1 MTNSD
6 EARRENAALRERS
19 STLNAAILRI
29 NASLDLDTVLGEAV
43 ASARRLTGARYGI
56 ITTIDETGAHSGSVY
71 SGFTAE
77 EHREMLALPD
87 KARLFEHLRDLPG
100 PMRLAD
106 LSGLIRSLGL
116 EPTPIFSRAFQ
127 GAPLRHR
134 GVHLGHFFLAEKAGG
149 EAFSAEDEEVLVLFA
164 SQAAA
169 AVANARAHRSER
181 QARTRLEALVETAP
195 VGVVVFEANS
205 GRLVTFNRTARR
217 IAESLHRPGCAPEN
231 LLEVIS
237 CRRADGREI
246 PLGEFPTAHR
256 LDIGE
261 TVRAEEIELAVPDGR
276 SVRTLVNATPI
287 QAPGGAVESVVVTLQ
302 DLGPLDEIERM
313 RAEFLSLVSHE
324 LRGPLTAIKGSA
336 MTLLEE
342 GEALDPAERHEFSRI
357 IVEQANHMRGLI
369 GDLLD
374 AGRIGAGTLTV
385 APKPAELAELV
396 EPARSAFLSGGGR
409 HAILVDLPAG
419 LPRVM
424 ADRRRIVQVLG
435 NLISNAARH
444 APESSPIRVAAAC
457 EQAHVAVAV
466 SDQGRGVAPEQLP
479 HLFRKRVGGGERAAG
494 GHGLGLVICK
504 GLVEAHGG
512 RIRADS
518 DGPGRGTTVTFTIP
532 AAGKPGGTATG
543 QAEDSRPEAA
553 GSDEPPRILVV
564 DDDPQML
571 RFVRDA
577 LSRAGYAPL
586 VTGAPEEL
594 AHLIRSERPQ
604 LVLLD
609 LLLPGSD
616 GIELMG
622 QVPELADQPVIF
634 ISAYGRDETVA
645 RALEAGAADYIVKPF
660 SPTELVARIRAAL
673 RRHAEP
679 QPFVVGELAI
689 DYERRRVT
697 VGGEPVDLTATEFEL
712 LRLLSLHAGRVVTYE
727 TLLRR
732 IWSKHDDPSANRV
745 RTFVRSLRR
754 KLGDDAAA
762 PAYIRNKHGVGYSI
776 PGPGDRSGP

>member
-1 MTNSD
+1 MTDSD
-6 EARRENAALRERS
+6 EARRQNAALRERI

-29 NASLDLDTVLGEAV
+29 NASLDLDTVLAEVV
-43 ASARRLTGARYGI
+43 ASARSLTGARYGVI
-56 ITTIDETGAHSGSVY
+56 ATVDEAGAPRDFVF
-71 SGFTAE
+71 SGFTPGE
-77 EHREMLALPD
+77 ERELAAWPD
-87 KARLFEHLRDLPG
+87 SVRLFSHLRDLPG
-100 PMRLAD
+100 PLRLAD
-106 LSGLIRSLGL
+106 LSGYVRSLGIA
-116 EPTPIFSRAFQ
+116 PARTFSRTFQ
-127 GAPLRHR
+127 TAPMRHR
-134 GVHLGHFFLAEKAGG
+134 GADVGHFFLAEKANG
-149 EAFSAEDEEVLVLFA
+149 EAFTDEDEEVLTLFA

-181 QARTRLEALVETAP
+181 RARARLEALVETSP
-195 VGVVVFEANS
+195 VGVVVFDAGS
-205 GRLVTFNRTARR
+205 GRPLTLNREARR
-217 IAESLHRPGCAPEN
+217 IVEGLRLPGRPLEQ

-256 LDIGE
+256 LDSGE
-261 TVRAEEIELAVPDGR
+261 TVRAEEMELAVPDGR
-276 SVRTLVNATPI
+276 RVRTLVNATPI
-287 QAPGGAVESVVVTLQ
+287 QPPGGAVESVVVTLQ
-302 DLGPLDEIERM
+302 DLAPLDEIERT

-324 LRGPLTAIKGSA
+324 LREPLTSIKGSA

-342 GEALDPAERHEFSRI
+342 AEALDPAERREFSRI

-369 GDLLD
+369 SDLLD

-385 APKPAELAELV
+385 VPQSAEVAELV

-409 HAILVDLPAG
+409 QAILVDLPAG

-435 NLISNAARH
+435 NLVANAARH
-444 APESSPIRVAAAC
+444 APESSPIRVAAAR
-457 EQAHVAVAV
+457 EEAHVAVSV
-466 SDQGRGVAPEQLP
+466 SDEGRGLAPEQLP
-479 HLFRKRVGGGERAAG
+479 LLFSKRAGGGDGATA
-494 GHGLGLVICK
+494 GHGLGLAICK

-512 RIRADS
+512 RIRAAS
-518 DGPGRGTTVTFTIP
+518 AGPGQGTTITFTIP
-532 AAGKPGGTATG
+532 AAAETGGTATG
-543 QAEDSRPEAA
+543 QADAPARQAA
-553 GSDEPPRILVV
+553 GCAEPPRILVV
-564 DDDPQML
+564 DDDPQTL

-577 LSRAGYAPL
+577 LAEAGYVPL

-594 AHLIRSERPQ
+594 AHLIRTEQPQ

-616 GIELMG
+616 GIELLG
-622 QVPELADQPVIF
+622 QVPELSDQPVIF

-645 RALEAGAADYIVKPF
+645 RALESGAADYIVKPF

-679 QPFVVGELAI
+679 QPFRAGELAI

-697 VGGEPVDLTATEFEL
+697 VGGAAVDLTATEYEL
-712 LRLLSLHAGRVVTYE
+712 LRALSLHAGRVVHYD

-732 IWSKHDDPSANRV
+732 VWAKHEDPGLNRV
-745 RTFVRSLRR
+745 RTIVNTLRR
-754 KLGDDAAA
+754 KLGDRAAE
-762 PAYIRNKHGVGYSI
+762 PAYIRNVRGVGNRM
-776 PGPGDRSGP
+776 P